1 MRFFYDG
8 QIRRYVVQM
17 IRMLSGFKYQSS
29 DGIVRSVPVMFGD
42 MSRQAANIM
51 NNNSE
56 NTVQAV
62 PRIAVYITGLELDRS
77 RLRDQTFVSKMSI
90 RERAIDENG
99 NEYLDVQGRNYTVER
114 IMPTPYKMT
123 LKADIYTSNTEQKL
137 QILEQILVLFNP
149 SLELQTTDNYID
161 WTSLSV
167 VNLNDINYTSK
178 SIPVGTDDQP
188 DISTLNFD
196 TPIWISAPAKIK
208 KLGIIT
214 NIITNIFD
222 ESEVDN
228 FDFQYG
234 KPMSTVYTTIGGFD
248 VLVWANEIKIVNPY
262 GAIDALSGNGS
273 KPIEIAFEDVNWN
286 TVFDFYPNKFRAG
299 VSQIFLNQ
307 QSGNRVIGTVSIDDV
322 DPTKLL
328 VSWDQDTYPTNT
340 LVKSTVFQIGRGTI
354 DAIIDPTKFDPR
366 GSRTIGTR
374 YMILDNIGSSI
385 NTDGAD
391 AWKNDDGTDF
401 IAAENDLI
409 EWTGSSWE
417 VVLEHTYSDQVV
429 YTTNLK
435 TGIQYKL
442 EDGIWIKSFDGEY
455 KAGEWQLIL

>member
-1 MRFFYDG
+1 MMRFFYDG

-42 MSRQAANIM
+42 MSRQAANIA

-90 RERAIDENG
+90 RERAVDEDG
-99 NEYLDVQGRNYTVER
+99 NEYLDVQGKNYTVER
-114 IMPTPYKMT
+114 IMPTPYKLT

-222 ESEVDN
+222 ESEIDG

-234 KPMSTVYTTIGGFD
+234 KPMTTVYTTIGGFD
-248 VLVWANEIKIVNPY
+248 ILVWGGEITIVNPY
-262 GAIDALSGNGS
+262 GALNALSGNGKEPVDIS
-273 KPIEIAFEDVNWN
+273 FEDVNWQ
-286 TVFDFYPNKFRAG
+286 TVFDFYPGKYRAG

-307 QSGNRVIGTVSIDDV
+307 STGIRVIGTVSIDEA
-322 DPTKLL
+322 DPTKLN

-340 LVKSTVFQIGRGTI
+340 LVKSSVFQIGRGTI
-354 DAIIDPTKFDPR
+354 DAIVDPLTFDPR
-366 GSRTIGTR
+366 ESQVPGTR
-374 YMILDNIGSSI
+374 YMILDNIGCVC
-385 NTDGAD
+385 NTDGAA
-391 AWKNDDGTDF
+391 AWKNEDGSEF
-401 IAAENDLI
+401 VAKENDLV
-409 EWTGSSWE
+409 EWNGSAWE
-417 VVLEHTYSDQVV
+417 IVLEGTYSDQPV
-429 YTTNLK
+429 YVTNLK

-442 EDGIWIKSFDGEY
+442 ENGSWVKSFDGEY
-455 KAGEWQLIL
+455 MA